1 MDRLLQPNTDASEVL
16 SSLEKF
22 NVVSEF
28 SNFVVFLIEKLLR
41 DMEVFDRVWSE
52 KLMGFI

>member
-52 KLMGFI
+52 KLVSFI